1 MRCNYKETKIRKRA
15 DLEGIFTLL
24 NSKLKIMNS
33 LSVLGDFTLSVK
45 KDTPEKSTYIALDL
59 LKKTFISSFLV
70 FITTGS
76 LWATSFI
83 VSSTA
88 DSGPGTLRQAITSA
102 NADPSIPHTI
112 NFNLPVGTT
121 IALGETPLPEITRT
135 MVIDATTTTGWTSNA
150 IGITLD
156 ATNNSANQILHIANV
171 PNVEIYGLQI
181 IGGLATSFGI
191 LINGDD
197 ADGFRIGALNK
208 RNCINRAANTIIKVI
223 GADNGFIQN
232 NYLGCDVTG
241 SFGYY
246 GEPLTIPPNS
256 GSGLWLT
263 DGADGNTIGGAQ
275 TGQGNLIAG
284 GTGLGILVGLNYDS
298 SPGGLSGCSNNVFY
312 GNRVGGLET
321 LQFYYIAFW
330 IEGNSDNNIIG
341 GVEPGQANDLSY
353 SSNGL
358 SLDGNGNQVIRIRGA
373 EAQGNTIRGNAMTC
387 GLGKGIGLLTP
398 GANNDQTAP
407 VISNFDAGSNTL
419 TGTSETPNATIDV
432 YLGSD
437 CNGNLT
443 DEIKSKA
450 YLASTIADA
459 NGNWSVDLSQ
469 VACQVSTQYVTATAT
484 HPVNGSTGPF
494 SEGFPIP
501 AIASGTGFPTASFTF
516 MQSSNFVVEFTN
528 TSTSGST
535 YLWDFGAGATSNEAN
550 PSHNFPFE
558 DTWPVR
564 LIVSNECGADTLDTT
579 VVVLK
584 LGFDELQASSFIIT
598 PNTGGISIQSNS
610 GFEKGTV
617 LELYTL
623 SGQLLG
629 RTELSQGKQNNVQI
643 ATQELAIGIYIISLQ
658 SSSSALSRKWLKNS
672 DF

>member
-1 MRCNYKETKIRKRA
+1 MLTFYNRLVKRVINEEITNKA
-15 DLEGIFTLL
+15 SCFKKRFIVFFSLL
-24 NSKLKIMNS
+24 AA
-33 LSVLGDFTLSVK
+33 GH
-45 KDTPEKSTYIALDL
+45 
-59 LKKTFISSFLV
+59 
-70 FITTGS
+70 GS
-76 LWATSFI
+76 LFATVFT
-83 VSSTA
+83 VTSTA

-102 NADPSIPHTI
+102 NADTNIPHAI
-112 NFNLPVGTT
+112 NFNLSVGST
-121 IALGETPLPEITRT
+121 ITLGQTPLPEITRT

-156 ATNNSANQILHIANV
+156 ATNNSANQILHIVNV

-241 SFGYY
+241 TFGYY
-246 GEPLTIPPNS
+246 GEPLTFPPNS

-263 DGADGNTIGGAQ
+263 DGADGNTIGGALS
-275 TGQGNLIAG
+275 GQGNLIAG

-298 SPGGLSGCSNNVFY
+298 SPGGISGCSNNVFY

-353 SSNGL
+353 SSNGF
-358 SLDGNGNQVIRIRGA
+358 SGDGNGSQVIRIRGA
-373 EAQGNTIRGNAMTC
+373 EAQGNTIRGNVMTC

-398 GANNDQTAP
+398 GANNDQPAP

-598 PNTGGISIQSNS
+598 PNTGGVSIQSNS

-643 ATQELAIGIYIISLQ
+643 ATQELPLGIYIISLQ
-658 SSSSALSRKWLKNS
+658 SSSRALSRKWLKTS